1 MQLVDRSVKYPT
13 GVLENVLIKVNNF
26 IIPITFVVLDIE
38 KDVNM
43 LIVLGG
49 PILTIVDAVI
59 DVKKGKLKF

>member
-1 MQLVDRSVKYPT
+1 MQLVDRSVKYPS

-49 PILTIVDAVI
+49 PIFTIVDAVI